1 MVSGRLCHDV
11 YPARGRDL
19 AGDVS
24 VLRAVGRVYSLA
36 ELRQSDCEDL
46 VWFGDPETIRARI
59 RWLRDECKVSHVL
72 LFMHFGGL
80 EHEKVMKSM
89 ELFATQVMPEFR

>member
-1 MVSGRLCHDV
+1 MI
-11 YPARGRDL
+11 
-19 AGDVS
+19 
-24 VLRAVGRVYSLA
+24 
-36 ELRQSDCEDL
+36 EEDL
-46 VWFGDPETIRARI
+46 VWFGDPENIRNRI

-89 ELFATQVMPEFR
+89 ELFATKVMPEFR